1 MPKIPFTVRRDG
13 RYYFRRRA
21 RWENGNDLTV
31 IIPLSTCSAQEAR
44 GRSAALAAHFDKVKK
59 AVGAYF
65 NLDRTLEPEMLKGL
79 FETELR
85 SCLARLIEQF
95 YDPSCDPVALI
106 EQARTH
112 ASAYD
117 LAQRPGQIPELT
129 EAHRTMLADAGHDD
143 DAIEWVA

>member
-44 GRSAALAAHFDKVKK
+44 GRSAALAAHFEKVKN

-65 NLDRTLEPEMLKGL
+65 DLNRNLEPEMLKGL
-79 FETELR
+79 FDNELR
-85 SCLARLIEQF
+85 TCLARLVEQF
-95 YDPSCDPVALI
+95 YDPSSDPVALI
-106 EQARTH
+106 RDHRTM

-117 LAQRPGQIPELT
+117 LAQRPGT
-129 EAHRTMLADAGHDD
+129 GG
-143 DAIEWVA
+143 